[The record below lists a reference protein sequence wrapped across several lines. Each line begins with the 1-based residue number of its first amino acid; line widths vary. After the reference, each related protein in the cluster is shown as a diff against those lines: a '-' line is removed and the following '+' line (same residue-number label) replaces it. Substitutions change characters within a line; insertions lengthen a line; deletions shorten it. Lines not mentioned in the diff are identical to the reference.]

1 MRALCQRKNRFEGAA
16 LVAGFGRFVLGGG
29 ALFGRG
35 KPMQKIS
42 DYLKHA
48 EECEKLARTA
58 NTSEHAET
66 LRKMAAT
73 WRELAQAREREIRRQ
88 ERLNEPVSEN
98 ES

>member
-1 MRALCQRKNRFEGAA
+1 
-16 LVAGFGRFVLGGG
+16 
-29 ALFGRG
+29 
-35 KPMQKIS
+35 MQKIS

-73 WRELAQAREREIRRQ
+73 WRELAQAREREIRHQ
-88 ERLNEPVSEN
+88 ERLKDF
-98 ES
+98 ESKTQV